1 MEQKNDQNQLEF
13 PGTWAKNE
21 PERIAIVMTGSG
33 EEMTYFELDEKAN
46 RIANLFVSLG
56 LNAGDHAAFCLENTI
71 DFLPLAWGAHYAGLY
86 YTAISSRLTDEEMSY
101 IVKDCGARV
110 FITSVGVRDTA
121 EQMNFSDTAVQE
133 KFSIGGELTGYTSL
147 EDAIESVSKEP
158 RLGRVEGQDM
168 LYSSGTTGLPKGVKV
183 KAPDVPLGSP
193 SPQAILFRAVFGI
206 ESDAVYLSPAPLY
219 HAAPLRFCMAA
230 HRIGATVVV
239 MEKFDPEG
247 ALAAIEANG
256 VTASQWVPTMFV
268 RMLKLPEEVREKYN
282 TTSLKT
288 VIHAAAP
295 CPIEVKKQ
303 MIDWWG
309 PILHE
314 YYAGTEGNG
323 FTYINSEDWLSH
335 QGSVGKSLLG
345 ELVIVDDEGNEIPV
359 GEEGNVY
366 FRSDSRFEYHND
378 PEKTAS
384 SRIGED
390 LSTLGDIGRVDEDG
404 FLYLTDRKA
413 HMIISGGVNIYPQ
426 EAENILTMHPDVY
439 DVAVIG
445 VPNDEFGEEV
455 KAVVQLIDPKKAG
468 QDLAK
473 ELIAYCRSHL
483 ADLKCPR
490 SVDFREELPRHPTGK
505 LYKRLLK
512 DQYWGE
518 RKTRI

>member
-56 LNAGDHAAFCLENTI
+56 LNAGDHVAFCLENTI
-71 DFLPLAWGAHYAGLY
+71 DFLALAWGAHYAGLY

-404 FLYLTDRKA
+404 FL
-413 HMIISGGVNIYPQ
+413 S
-426 EAENILTMHPDVY
+426 
-439 DVAVIG
+439 
-445 VPNDEFGEEV
+445 
-455 KAVVQLIDPKKAG
+455 LIH
-468 QDLAK
+468 
-473 ELIAYCRSHL
+473 I
-483 ADLKCPR
+483 
-490 SVDFREELPRHPTGK
+490 
-505 LYKRLLK
+505 
-512 DQYWGE
+512 
-518 RKTRI
+518 